1 VAKSDRL
8 LVACPQCHAWP
19 MAAGR
24 APSRWQNPSETIF
37 RCPQCG
43 HRELFNLK
51 SEVANGSIPHRAY
64 EPREARRS
72 GT

>member
-24 APSRWQNPSETIF
+24 APSRWPSEIIF

-43 HRELFNLK
+43 HRELFSLK
-51 SEVANGSIPHRAY
+51 TEVADGSIPHRPY
-64 EPREARRS
+64 EPREAR
-72 GT
+72 